1 MAGAHLTEIQ
11 ILGNIPVARKV
22 GFPYHKRMNLIT
34 TTEALAAFCT
44 AHADTEFVTVDTEF
58 MRERTYWPKLCLV
71 QLGGPEEVVAVDPLA
86 KGIDLA
92 PLFELL
98 QNPKVMKVFHA
109 ARQDVE
115 IFYNLTG
122 KVPAPMFDS
131 QVAAMVCGF
140 GDSASYETLAGQL
153 AGAKIDKSSRF
164 TDWSNRPLTEKQ
176 ITYALGDVSHLRK
189 VYVRLREQ
197 LQKTGRA
204 DWVRE
209 EMADLTSVSTY
220 AINPQEI
227 WRRFKWRADK
237 PRLRAMLRELAA
249 WRELEAQRLNVPR
262 NRVVRDE
269 TLMEIAYHPPETPH
283 DLSRIRGLSSGF
295 SESRQGK
302 EIMEAVVRANAVP
315 LDQCPAGEARRILPG
330 GIGPVMDLLKV
341 LLKQVCEENNVASK
355 LIANVDDLESIAADD
370 NADVPALQGWRREL
384 FGELALALKRGELA
398 LSVKNR
404 KVIVSKL
411 VQGG

>member
-1 MAGAHLTEIQ
+1 
-11 ILGNIPVARKV
+11 
-22 GFPYHKRMNLIT
+22 MNLIT
-34 TTEALAAFCT
+34 TTEQLALFCK

-71 QLGGPEEVVAVDPLA
+71 QLGGPDQTVAVDPLA

-92 PLFELL
+92 PLFELMA
-98 QNPKVMKVFHA
+98 NPKVLKVFHA

-115 IFYNLTG
+115 IFFNLTG
-122 KVPAPMFDS
+122 KVPAPMFDT

-176 ITYALGDVSHLRK
+176 IDYALGDVSHLRK
-189 VYVRLREQ
+189 VYVRLRDQ

-209 EMADLTSVSTY
+209 EMEELTSTDTY
-220 AINPQEI
+220 NINPQEV

-237 PRLRAMLRELAA
+237 PRLRALLRELAA
-249 WRELEAQRLNVPR
+249 WRELEAQRINVPR

-269 TLMEIAYHPPETPH
+269 ALMEIAYHPPETLH
-283 DLSRIRGLSSGF
+283 DLSRIRGLSTGF
-295 SESRQGK
+295 AEGRQGK
-302 EIMEAVVRANAVP
+302 EVMEAVSRANAVP
-315 LDQCPAGEARRILPG
+315 LDQCPSGDARRVLPN

-341 LLKQVCEENNVASK
+341 LLKQVCEEHNVASK
-355 LIANVDDLESIAADD
+355 LIANVDELEAIAADD

-384 FGELALALKRGELA
+384 FGNLALALKRGELG
-398 LSVKNR
+398 LSVKNK
-404 KVIVSKL
+404 KVVVSRL
-411 VQGG
+411 T